1 MKPLIECPVCAKWF
15 IKDKNAKKYCSAKC
29 RRKANRAKITKAKE
43 EEVYYCQW
51 CGKEFTGRKRK
62 YCCEEC
68 RLRANGKKVWERTT
82 ASKIPFDGLT
92 FEQADRICKQR
103 GISYGE
109 FTRLKM
115 MNEVERG
122 RENDKE
128 NKV

>member
-62 YCCEEC
+62 FCCEEC
-68 RLRANGKKVWERTT
+68 RLRANGKARWERNG
-82 ASKIPFDGLT
+82 SKLPYIGISI
-92 FEQADRICKQR
+92 EEAARICREK
-103 GISYGE
+103 GMSYGE
-109 FTRLKM
+109 LWKQKYFEHNRM
-115 MNEVERG
+115 ERIY
-122 RENDKE
+122 EK